1 MKTEARQ
8 RKSDFGNSGRSGG
21 GFHPGIFSVYLMHK
35 KPDQGLN
42 DELRIEAKL
51 SSEEKLEQQKQDD
64 IFNPAIYVLMNENGF
79 KGIWDKMFHQE
90 YSKFSFKQR

>member
-1 MKTEARQ
+1 MQLHYFIVEKKMCASPQ
-8 RKSDFGNSGRSGG
+8 
-21 GFHPGIFSVYLMHK
+21 FSLV
-35 KPDQGLN
+35 DQGLD

-64 IFNPAIYVLMNENGF
+64 IFNPAIYVLTNKNGL

-90 YSKFSFKQR
+90 YSKFTFKHR